1 MFPLPWSFAS
11 CFAVFLTGSGLLG
24 GHPMKEKEHELS
36 ISCSY
41 QVLHPPRPLP
51 ATAPPR
57 SLAV

>member
-1 MFPLPWSFAS
+1 
-11 CFAVFLTGSGLLG
+11 
-24 GHPMKEKEHELS
+24 MKEKEHELS